1 MSPNHLRNQIVH
13 RMVDVP
19 CPSGKHQ
26 RSLLTFRN
34 HTVAAMFC
42 MPCEY
47 AWTEPAIH
55 PALVNMPIDKERV
68 AD

>member
-1 MSPNHLRNQIVH
+1 MSLTQLPNQSVH

-47 AWTEPAIH
+47 AWTEPTTH
-55 PALVNMPIDKERV
+55 PALLNMPLDTER
-68 AD
+68 A